1 MSTLAE
7 LAARPWPWWV
17 AGPAIGLFVTAFAA
31 ATGRAVA
38 VSGSFGA
45 VCARAFPRL
54 SFFQKS
60 SFGEGWRVL
69 FLLGMPLG
77 GWAGAVLAGHSGVVA
92 SMGLFDV
99 FVSSR
104 MDVKLAF
111 LFAGGLMVGFGA
123 RWAGGCTSGHSIMGI
138 AQGHKASVVAT
149 IGFMAAGVVTAQL
162 LFRVWGGL

>member
-17 AGPAIGLFVTAFAA
+17 AGPAIGLFATTFAA
-31 ATGRAVA
+31 VTGKAVA
-38 VSGSFGA
+38 VSGGFGA

-54 SFFQKS
+54 SFFQRS
-60 SFGEGWRVL
+60 SFAEGWRVL
-69 FLLGMPLG
+69 FLLGMPVG
-77 GWAGAVLAGHSGVVA
+77 GWMGATLMGHSGVVV
-92 SMGLFDV
+92 SMGLFDTV
-99 FVSSR
+99 VSSR

-149 IGFMAAGVVTAQL
+149 IGFMAGGVLTAQL
-162 LFRVWGGL
+162 LFRLWGGR